1 VRARGGCR
9 PRLSLPARPAA
20 ASAIAVSLLSA
31 GALAGCAGSQS
42 TGAEVQARR
51 TDLAQVSHS
60 LIAIEE
66 PIAREV
72 AAARAAWPLIDRG
85 LPNAKP
91 KPAHTNDGR
100 AAATERRRSAARANR
115 SMLRL
120 RRLVSR
126 AAARG
131 GELPPALV
139 AQAEELTGAGSE
151 IAGLYE
157 LSSGLVAHG
166 WAQIAATL
174 DAAGGRDSPAAR
186 AFLRANVD
194 TYIIS
199 VYDGNFDLSLIGK
212 MARQAFKRLGGT
224 AAFGRALTLAQVSA
238 LTRAYSKRA
247 DELTPHP
254 WQHLVAQ

>member
-1 VRARGGCR
+1 LTR
-9 PRLSLPARPAA
+9 PTTRTA
-20 ASAIAVSLLSA
+20 ASLTAISLLSA
-31 GALAGCAGSQS
+31 GVLSGCASSQS
-42 TGAEVQARR
+42 TSAELQARR
-51 TDLAQVSHS
+51 TDLAQVSRS

-85 LPNAKP
+85 LPNAKLIL
-91 KPAHTNDGR
+91 AHANDGHVS
-100 AAATERRRSAARANR
+100 AAERRRNAVRLNR

-120 RRLVSR
+120 RRLVSS

-131 GELPPALV
+131 GQLPPALV
-139 AQAEELTGAGSE
+139 VHAEELTGAGSE

-166 WAQIAATL
+166 WTQIAATL
-174 DAAGGRDSPAAR
+174 DAGGRDSPAAR
-186 AFLRANVD
+186 AFLRATVD

-212 MARQAFKRLGGT
+212 MAEQAFKRLGGA
-224 AAFGRALTLAQVSA
+224 AAFGRTLTPAQLSA

-247 DELTPHP
+247 DKLTPHP
-254 WQHLVAQ
+254 WQQLVVQ